1 MYHNI
6 NYCFHVS
13 IDDDEDAKRM
23 KVLEAEKG
31 RAAMA
36 FLKKCETVK
45 SKKQNVENK
54 KNKKKRG
61 KISESEKK
69 GIFCFC
75 IYFRLRNLTCF
86 QLSSLIRVLELFLLR
101 S

>member
-1 MYHNI
+1 MNHNI

-23 KVLEAEKG
+23 KVLEAEKA

-36 FLKKCETVK
+36 FEKKCQTVK
-45 SKKQNVENK
+45 STKQNVEKK
-54 KNKKKRG
+54 KNKKKRE

-69 GIFCFC
+69 VFF
-75 IYFRLRNLTCF
+75 
-86 QLSSLIRVLELFLLR
+86 LFAYI
-101 S
+101 

>member
-23 KVLEAEKG
+23 KVLEAEKA

-36 FLKKCETVK
+36 FEKKCQTVK
-45 SKKQNVENK
+45 STKQNVVKK
-54 KNKKKRG
+54 KNKKK
-61 KISESEKK
+61 KETISESEKK
-69 GIFCFC
+69 VFF
-75 IYFRLRNLTCF
+75 
-86 QLSSLIRVLELFLLR
+86 LFDYILD
-101 S
+101 

>member
-23 KVLEAEKG
+23 KVLEAEKA

-36 FLKKCETVK
+36 FEKKCQTVK
-45 SKKQNVENK
+45 STKQNVE
-54 KNKKKRG
+54 KKKIKR
-61 KISESEKK
+61 KEEKFQK
-69 GIFCFC
+69 VKKRYFFYLHIF
-75 IYFRLRNLTCF
+75 
-86 QLSSLIRVLELFLLR
+86 
-101 S
+101 

>member
-6 NYCFHVS
+6 NYCFRVS

-61 KISESEKK
+61 KFQKVKK
-69 GIFCFC
+69 RYFFYLHIF
-75 IYFRLRNLTCF
+75 
-86 QLSSLIRVLELFLLR
+86 
-101 S
+101 

>member
-69 GIFCFC
+69 VFF
-75 IYFRLRNLTCF
+75 
-86 QLSSLIRVLELFLLR
+86 LFAYILD
-101 S
+101 

>member
-23 KVLEAEKG
+23 KVLEAEKA

-36 FLKKCETVK
+36 FEKKCQTVK
-45 SKKQNVENK
+45 STKQNVEK
-54 KNKKKRG
+54 KNKQKKRE
-61 KISESEKK
+61 KISEIEKK
-69 GIFCFC
+69 VCF
-75 IYFRLRNLTCF
+75 
-86 QLSSLIRVLELFLLR
+86 LFAYILD
-101 S
+101 

>member
-23 KVLEAEKG
+23 KVLEAEKA

-36 FLKKCETVK
+36 FEKKCQTAK
-45 SKKQNVENK
+45 STKQNVEK
-54 KNKKKRG
+54 KTNKKKRE

-69 GIFCFC
+69 GIFYLHIF
-75 IYFRLRNLTCF
+75 
-86 QLSSLIRVLELFLLR
+86 
-101 S
+101 